1 VRVVLEHVEDVRLVE
16 REKPLTFHF
25 FGVVNPPNDIIFIVL
40 DEFVLF
46 HVCLFI
52 PIVAF
57 RWKMR
62 IVIDVLV
69 LVCATILPFVG
80 VFPDVQDAMNA

>member
-1 VRVVLEHVEDVRLVE
+1 MRVVLEHVEDVRLVE

-25 FGVVNPPNDIIFIVL
+25 FCVVNPPNDIIFIVL

-69 LVCATILPFVG
+69 LVGATILPFVG

>member
-1 VRVVLEHVEDVRLVE
+1 MRVVLEHVEDVRLVE

-25 FGVVNPPNDIIFIVL
+25 FRVINPPNDIIFIVL

-69 LVCATILPFVG
+69 LVGATILPFVG

>member
-25 FGVVNPPNDIIFIVL
+25 FCVVNPPNDIIFIVL

-69 LVCATILPFVG
+69 LVGATILPFVG

>member
-1 VRVVLEHVEDVRLVE
+1 MIRVWIDAVVIE
-16 REKPLTFHF
+16 
-25 FGVVNPPNDIIFIVL
+25 FGLPDGGLPEL
-40 DEFVLF
+40 DFEVF

-62 IVIDVLV
+62 IVIDVFV
-69 LVCATILPFVG
+69 LVGATILPFVG

>member
-16 REKPLTFHF
+16 REKPFAYHF
-25 FGVVNPPNDIIFIVL
+25 FRVINPPNDIIFIVL

-69 LVCATILPFVG
+69 LVDATILPFVG

>member
-1 VRVVLEHVEDVRLVE
+1 MRVVLEHVEDVRLVE
-16 REKPLTFHF
+16 REKPFAF
-25 FGVVNPPNDIIFIVL
+25 RFVPIVNPPNDIIFIVL

-69 LVCATILPFVG
+69 LVGATILPFVG